1 MSVLSIPEDL
11 RARVDSDT
19 CARCRKPIL
28 AGHRIFP
35 AYVVLRTGANPMNL
49 QDRGVSLTGEFEM
62 VHADCTNPYLR
73 GGLISG

>member
-28 AGHRIFP
+28 PGHRIIP
-35 AYVVLRTGANPMNL
+35 AYVVLRAGPNPLNL
-49 QDRGVSLTGEFEM
+49 MDRGVSITGEFEM
-62 VHADCTNPYLR
+62 VHADCKNPYLR
-73 GGLISG
+73 GELISG